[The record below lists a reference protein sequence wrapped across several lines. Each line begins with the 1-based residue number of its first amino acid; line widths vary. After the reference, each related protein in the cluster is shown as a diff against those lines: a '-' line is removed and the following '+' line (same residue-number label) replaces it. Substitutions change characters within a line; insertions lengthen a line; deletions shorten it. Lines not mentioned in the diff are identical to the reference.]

1 MYAELFRK
9 RNYWP
14 GICVGIAMATVAALL
29 DPLSKTYVAYQTL
42 ARSGVSY
49 NNAVLMS
56 SLSLHGA
63 YAVGKCPRN
72 LLGQLHLLLP
82 HISIIYGPRLPTLG
96 NLYPL
101 LRRQLIFNP
110 RGQLQLHLTYMV
122 LGLMWEEYL

>member
-63 YAVGKCPRN
+63 YAVGECRRKRLAKCTCCF
-72 LLGQLHLLLP
+72 LTSSFSVMGP
-82 HISIIYGPRLPTLG
+82 HLPTVG
-96 NLYPL
+96 KLYPL
-101 LRRQLIFNP
+101 LWSQLKFHASRQL
-110 RGQLQLHLTYMV
+110 HSS
-122 LGLMWEEYL
+122 